1 MLLVCGEKK
10 DFSKKKRLHQ
20 HRRTGSS
27 RSYDFC
33 CRWIWVLCIPTA
45 KYNLTR
51 FNLQAGHMALS
62 GFCDTILRQWQLLT
76 IYNEH
81 LSNKIRRWEIEMQLT
96 LCSFEMYLRCTWT
109 DIACSLCHFISFI
122 NIGRNKSRV
131 SIALDCMGTANEQI
145 NIRLEGE
152 KKMEGYTNLSVRRI
166 RHRSCCSN
174 LRSFDW
180 FWVNTSLRLL
190 VELDEI
196 HRPWL
201 NCWLARAIWRTQFG
215 ADAVNLVSRENI
227 ANSYSVAI
235 WSSESALLSGFLLMT
250 RKRSEIGPCCS
261 GSINTAIK
269 FSCVQIAG
277 AAELIAVYLSS
288 PKQCLPSRYLLCY

>member
-1 MLLVCGEKK
+1 MIRYKCFWFAEKK
-10 DFSKKKRLHQ
+10 KISQKKKRLHQ

-27 RSYDFC
+27 RSYDFF

-131 SIALDCMGTANEQI
+131 SIALDCMGTGNEQI
-145 NIRLEGE
+145 NIRLEG
-152 KKMEGYTNLSVRRI
+152 KKKYGRLHKPFSASHTPSFLLLQFKIVRLVLSQHVASVIGRTGWNP
-166 RHRSCCSN
+166 SAMAE
-174 LRSFDW
+174 
-180 FWVNTSLRLL
+180 LL
-190 VELDEI
+190 VGTGD
-196 HRPWL
+196 
-201 NCWLARAIWRTQFG
+201 LAN
-215 ADAVNLVSRENI
+215 AVRC
-227 ANSYSVAI
+227 
-235 WSSESALLSGFLLMT
+235 G
-250 RKRSEIGPCCS
+250 RR
-261 GSINTAIK
+261 
-269 FSCVQIAG
+269 
-277 AAELIAVYLSS
+277 
-288 PKQCLPSRYLLCY
+288 